1 MNSELLFCYLH
12 VVTVLILLLKIEIN
26 LINYDVSKV
35 NLKLVNQKRISINT
49 AVALSKI
56 FFIPLTSPLGY
67 KPLRS

>member
-35 NLKLVNQKRISINT
+35 NLKLVNQKRYFDQHCCGSFENF
-49 AVALSKI
+49 LY
-56 FFIPLTSPLGY
+56 SPY
-67 KPLRS
+67 KPPWI